1 MSNIDLIKLI
11 KDNVLSLKPYAIE
24 SIRSEIKLHAN
35 ESPFP
40 PTKEFYDLFTA
51 SLKSFP
57 LNRYPDPDSKNLK
70 QSIAKK
76 FKTKPDNLVIGNGSD
91 EIILLLLQVFC
102 KEDDTIIVPDPTFAM
117 YEIISQSL
125 GIKTTTTPLN
135 SDWDINANLL
145 LETAEKNKSRLIFLS
160 YPNNPTGNCFSE
172 TEVRK
177 VIEKFEGIVVV
188 DEAYYDF
195 SKKSFISAIK
205 KNNNLVV
212 LRSFSKIG
220 LAAMRVGFGVA
231 NRLII
236 QEINKVRLPYNSN
249 MLSQSFAEQ
258 LTNNFQIVQKQI
270 NYILEERTR
279 LISELKEIDLITAF
293 PTESNFIL
301 FKTEQ
306 SADELFTHLIYNGI
320 LVRNLSSHPK
330 LNNCLRVT
338 VGTKSENDR
347 FLSEVKTFI
356 NGDV

>member
-40 PTKEFYDLFTA
+40 PSKELYDLFAA

-70 QSIAKK
+70 ESIAKRLDT
-76 FKTKPDNLVIGNGSD
+76 KTDHLIIGNGSD

-102 KEDDTIIVPDPTFAM
+102 MEEDTIIIPDPTFAM
-117 YEIISQSL
+117 YAIISQSL
-125 GIKTTTTPLN
+125 GIKTKNIPLDSN
-135 SDWDINANLL
+135 WDFNASLL
-145 LETAEKNKSRLIFLS
+145 LEAAEKNKSRLIFLS

-177 VIEKFEGIVVV
+177 VIEQFEGIVVL
-188 DEAYYDF
+188 DEAYYAF
-195 SKKSFISAIK
+195 SKKSFISEIK
-205 KNNNLVV
+205 NHNNLVI

-231 NRLII
+231 NPLII

-249 MLSQSFAEQ
+249 MLSQSFAEH
-258 LTNNFQIVQKQI
+258 LINNFQIVQKQI
-270 NYILEERTR
+270 DSILEERSR
-279 LISELKEIDLITAF
+279 LIDELEKINSITVF
-293 PTESNFIL
+293 PTDSNFIL
-301 FKTEQ
+301 FKTER

-330 LNNCLRVT
+330 LHNCLRVT
-338 VGTKSENDR
+338 VGTINENNR
-347 FLSEVKTFI
+347 FISEVNAYAI
-356 NGDV
+356 GDK